1 MATITLTIGG
11 SLNNSLSVGDETFTC
26 TLASSGGFQ
35 SNSGSVV
42 ALGEVTA
49 INSSTNTITVD
60 VGSTVIS
67 ADGLDDRMLL
77 FSKDNVVNTSGLTGY
92 YAEVKMSNT
101 SIIKSELYAVN
112 SEIAQSSK

>member
-60 VGSTVIS
+60 IDPSVVNPGTSDFI
-67 ADGLDDRMLL
+67 L
-77 FSKDNVVNTSGLTGY
+77 FSKDAVVNVSSLTGY
-92 YAEVKMSNT
+92 FAKVKFNNNA
-101 SIIKSELYAVN
+101 IVPSELFAV
-112 SEIAQSSK
+112 SADTHESSK